1 MTKRGIL
8 QKHQKILPVWESSY
22 DPNLSK
28 RCNALPLCI
37 TAHDEVQKIMGK
49 DGRVNQGY
57 MSSYWLTNQITQD
70 GACTVY
76 IRFCDFYWSW
86 KSIIL
91 KYDNIREGFKKNQLW
106 KIPYRV
112 LPPPP
117 VMEKKFLF
125 FFLKL
130 DHFLRTFCKKCIFTI
145 ENPKKLRKFL
155 KKW

>member
-22 DPNLSK
+22 NPNLSK
-28 RCNALPLCI
+28 RCNALSLCI

-91 KYDNIREGFKKNQLW
+91 KYDNIREGFKKINYGKFHIGSW
-106 KIPYRV
+106 PPP
-112 LPPPP
+112 LPPCYGK
-117 VMEKKFLF
+117 KKFIF
-125 FFLKL
+125 FSETRPFFENFL
-130 DHFLRTFCKKCIFTI
+130 
-145 ENPKKLRKFL
+145 
-155 KKW
+155 